1 MWEPNPEKLNEI
13 ITFLK
18 VSQSSNND
26 IQKELYKVTIV
37 LNLNYKLE
45 IGSLHERYKLSKK
58 FNIYPQLTFTTK

>member
-45 IGSLHERYKLSKK
+45 TESLHERYKLSKK
-58 FNIYPQLTFTTK
+58 FNIYPQFTFTTK